1 MDRELIAYLDERFRE
16 NASQIE
22 GVLRQEVGGLRADL
36 AAFRQEV
43 DQRFEQ
49 VDQRFEQVD
58 RRFEQVYQ
66 RFEQVDEQIRQ
77 VYVVMEGLRHEVHLV
92 AEGYLGLNER
102 LTAQQS
108 ETLLK
113 LDEVRASIVPY
124 YQDLNRR
131 VGQMEGVVERQS
143 RDVMDV
149 IRERFGKP
157 RAES

>member
-1 MDRELIAYLDERFRE
+1 MDKELIAYLDQRFGE
-16 NASQIE
+16 NAKQIE
-22 GVLRQEVGGLRADL
+22 GLREEVAGIRTEL
-36 AAFRQEV
+36 AEFR
-43 DQRFEQ
+43 EQ
-49 VDQRFEQVD
+49 VER
-58 RRFEQVYQ
+58 

-92 AEGYLGLNER
+92 AEGYLALNER

-108 ETLLK
+108 ETLLR
-113 LDEVRASIVPY
+113 LDEVKASIVPY

-131 VGQMEGVVERQS
+131 VGQMEGVVERHG

>member
-1 MDRELIAYLDERFRE
+1 MDKELIAYLDRRFGE
-16 NASQIE
+16 NAKQIE
-22 GVLRQEVGGLRADL
+22 GLREEVAGVRTEL
-36 AAFRQEV
+36 AEFREEV
-43 DQRFEQ
+43 DR
-49 VDQRFEQVD
+49 
-58 RRFEQVYQ
+58 

-102 LTAQQS
+102 LHAQQS

-157 RAES
+157 RSES